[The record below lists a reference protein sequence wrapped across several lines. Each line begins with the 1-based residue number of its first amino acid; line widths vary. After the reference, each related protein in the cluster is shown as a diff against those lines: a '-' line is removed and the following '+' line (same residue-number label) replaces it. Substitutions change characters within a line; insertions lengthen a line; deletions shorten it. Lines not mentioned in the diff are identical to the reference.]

1 MAYSKS
7 IFKVITP
14 LARLVEMLAPTL
26 IWHYWLPVFLL
37 PLGIGLVIA
46 KESSRRLS
54 GKVLLILLAI
64 AIIAQPSPL
73 DTSIE
78 GWSLHLL
85 ISLIG
90 PIAAMLFGVWF
101 TLFSGPIPVAPLP
114 RSVRPF
120 GFVLMILSAAWFAWM
135 LFEARPSID
144 GVGNPW
150 WQHFV
155 TSFLTALV
163 VVAGF
168 ATAFALIMG
177 DSRFK
182 EASVMASISIA
193 SFILLIYLLA
203 EGTTSD
209 DPVFWRS
216 ASWGALG
223 DLGGMLF
230 GSGLALMAFITFV
243 WLGEKRMGVPDPVEP
258 LSEQETAIVSDI
270 ISTNTGVK
278 E

>member
-1 MAYSKS
+1 
-7 IFKVITP
+7 
-14 LARLVEMLAPTL
+14 MLAPTL
-26 IWHYWLPVFLL
+26 FWQYWLPVFLM

-46 KESSRRLS
+46 NESGRRLA
-54 GKVLLILLAI
+54 GKVLLILLII
-64 AIIAQPSPL
+64 AIIAQRSPL
-73 DTSIE
+73 DSSIE

-90 PIAAMLFGVWF
+90 PIIAMLFGIWF

-120 GFVLMILSAAWFAWM
+120 GFVLMILSAVWFAWM
-135 LFEARPSID
+135 LFEARPVID
-144 GVGNPW
+144 GVANPW

-155 TSFLTALV
+155 TSFLTVMV

-168 ATAFALIMG
+168 AAAFALIMG

-182 EASVMASISIA
+182 EAFVMALISIT
-193 SFILLIYLLA
+193 SFLLLIYLLA
-203 EGTTSD
+203 DGTNSD
-209 DPVFWRS
+209 DPVYWRS

-230 GSGLALMAFITFV
+230 GGGIALMIFITFV
-243 WLGEKRMGVPDPVEP
+243 WLGEKRMGVPEPVEP
-258 LSEQETAIVSDI
+258 LNEDETTTIREI
-270 ISTNTGVK
+270 LSTNTGVD

>member
-1 MAYSKS
+1 
-7 IFKVITP
+7 
-14 LARLVEMLAPTL
+14 MLGLTL
-26 IWHYWLPVFLL
+26 IWQYWLPVFLL
-37 PLGIGLVIA
+37 PLGIGLVVSN
-46 KESSRRLS
+46 ESQRRFT
-54 GKVLLILLAI
+54 GKVLLVLLTI

-73 DTSIE
+73 DSNPE

-90 PIAAMLFGVWF
+90 PIIAMLFGIWF

-114 RSVRPF
+114 RKVRPF
-120 GFVLMILSAAWFAWM
+120 GFALMILSAAWFAWM
-135 LFEARPSID
+135 VFEARPTID
-144 GVGNPW
+144 GVANPW

-155 TSFLTALV
+155 TSFLTAQV

-168 ATAFALIMG
+168 AAAFALIMG

-182 EASVMASISIA
+182 EASVMAFISIA
-193 SFILLIYLLA
+193 SFLLLIYLLA
-203 EGTTSD
+203 QGTNSD

-230 GSGLALMAFITFV
+230 GSGLALMIFITFV
-243 WLGEKRMGVPDPVEP
+243 WLGEKRMGVPESVEP
-258 LSEQETAIVSDI
+258 LSEEESATIRDI
-270 ISTNTGVK
+270 ISTNSGVDK
-278 E
+278 

>member
-1 MAYSKS
+1 MAHSKS
-7 IFKVITP
+7 IFKVMDP
-14 LARLVEMLAPTL
+14 LARLVEMIAPTL
-26 IWHYWLPVFLL
+26 LWQYWVPVFLL

-46 KESSRRLS
+46 KESKRRLA
-54 GKVLLILLAI
+54 GKVLLVLLVI
-64 AIIAQPSPL
+64 AIIAQPSSL
-73 DTSIE
+73 GTTIE

-90 PIAAMLFGVWF
+90 PIAAILFGIWF

-120 GFVLMILSAAWFAWM
+120 GFALMILSAAWFAWM
-135 LFEARPSID
+135 LFEARPAIN
-144 GVGNPW
+144 GVPNPW

-155 TSFLTALV
+155 TSFLTTLV

-182 EASVMASISIA
+182 EASVMALISIT
-193 SFILLIYLLA
+193 SFTLLIYLLA
-203 EGTTSD
+203 EGTNSD

-230 GSGLALMAFITFV
+230 GSGIALIIFITFV
-243 WLGEKRMGVPDPVEP
+243 WLGEKRMGVPEPVEP
-258 LSEQETAIVSDI
+258 LSEEETTAIRGI
-270 ISTNTGVK
+270 ISTNTEV
-278 E
+278 EE

>member
-1 MAYSKS
+1 MAHSKS
-7 IFKVITP
+7 IFKVMDP

-26 IWHYWLPVFLL
+26 LWQYWIPVFLL

-46 KESSRRLS
+46 KESGRRLA
-54 GKVLLILLAI
+54 GKVLLVLLVI
-64 AIIAQPSPL
+64 AIIAQPSSL
-73 DTSIE
+73 DSSIE

-90 PIAAMLFGVWF
+90 PITAMLFGIWF

-120 GFVLMILSAAWFAWM
+120 GFALMILSAAWFAWM
-135 LFEARPSID
+135 LFEARPAID
-144 GVGNPW
+144 GVANPW

-155 TSFLTALV
+155 TSFLTVLV

-177 DSRFK
+177 DSRLK
-182 EASVMASISIA
+182 EASVMALISIT
-193 SFILLIYLLA
+193 SFVLLIYLLA
-203 EGTTSD
+203 EGTNSD

-230 GSGLALMAFITFV
+230 GSGLALMIFITFV
-243 WLGEKRMGVPDPVEP
+243 WLGEKRMGVPEPVEP
-258 LSEQETAIVSDI
+258 LSEEETTTIREI
-270 ISTNTGVK
+270 ISTNAEV
-278 E
+278 EE